1 MVASADIV
9 ADRSHQFAET
19 AEGSS
24 PDTLVGD
31 FSEEAFHQIQP
42 GSTGGREVPVIA
54 GVCRKPSLHGK
65 VGVGAIVVENQM
77 DRQSAGCGALDRSRK
92 RRNS

>member
-1 MVASADIV
+1 MSNLGCNETRRGSPHERLRTVVAPADIV
-9 ADRSHQFAET
+9 ADGSYQLAEA

-42 GSTGGREVPVIA
+42 GSAGRCEVPVIA
-54 GVCRKPSLHGK
+54 GVGGKPGLHRGM
-65 VGVGAIVVENQM
+65 GV
-77 DRQSAGCGALDRSRK
+77 
-92 RRNS
+92 

>member
-9 ADRSHQFAET
+9 ADGSYQFPDA

-54 GVCRKPSLHGK
+54 GACRKPCLHRRM
-65 VGVGAIVVENQM
+65 GVGGIVVE
-77 DRQSAGCGALDRSRK
+77 G
-92 RRNS
+92 